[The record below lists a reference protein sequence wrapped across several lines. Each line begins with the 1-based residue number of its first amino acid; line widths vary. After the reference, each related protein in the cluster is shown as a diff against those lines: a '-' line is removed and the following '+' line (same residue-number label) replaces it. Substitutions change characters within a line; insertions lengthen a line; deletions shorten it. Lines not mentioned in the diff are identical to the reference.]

1 MGAIV
6 DMENIIKK
14 NFIIVNKDSAQSD
27 IVSNNPVQATLRE
40 EFEIMNQEMQDIKK
54 KHKALL
60 LNQSQGRDKE
70 SQQNNQYDMA
80 TQLENSKKELQMKD
94 IQLENN
100 KKQLKTLEMTNNQL
114 RTKLRE
120 ADDKNNKLEGHM
132 IPKLRETI
140 SRQKDVS
147 VELEQIHLDSQLLP
161 AMFRAEAMF
170 RKECKKDK
178 DEAVTEM
185 TKAMKQHN
193 KLMKKIEDLENEL
206 SRKQRLSIQAIAA
219 RSSMKVHLDEA
230 K

>member
-1 MGAIV
+1 M
-6 DMENIIKK
+6 
-14 NFIIVNKDSAQSD
+14 
-27 IVSNNPVQATLRE
+27 
-40 EFEIMNQEMQDIKK
+40 
-54 KHKALL
+54 
-60 LNQSQGRDKE
+60 
-70 SQQNNQYDMA
+70 
-80 TQLENSKKELQMKD
+80 
-94 IQLENN
+94 
-100 KKQLKTLEMTNNQL
+100 EMTNNQL
-114 RTKLRE
+114 KTKLRE

-140 SRQKDVS
+140 NRQKDVS

-170 RKECKKDK
+170 RKECKKEK
-178 DEAVTEM
+178 DDAVTEM
-185 TKAMKQHN
+185 SKAMKQHN